1 MQTEFSLKK
10 SLRTR
15 LSLTK
20 KQEKAI
26 VDMYSQVSQDI
37 SEEIQKLSELNN
49 TSSIL
54 RTKYLE
60 KLQNQINANLQDNG
74 TKLNKLVSDG
84 IRQMSTAVVEDNK
97 KWLTS
102 LGFNMSAAW
111 SNVPSEVLK
120 SLATG
125 QVYEGKWTL
134 SKSIWKDIAK
144 NQNDINMIIAKGV
157 AENKSTYEIAKAL
170 EQYVNPNAA
179 KPWDWGKVYPGTNKV
194 IDYNAQRLARTM
206 VQHAYQQSFV
216 RTTFKNPWITKYQ
229 WEASSAHP
237 CPLCKDRDGQLYNKW
252 ELPLDHPNGMCN
264 VIPVIEKSDEEII
277 DDLTNWV
284 NSPEGTYPSIDDFA
298 ASL

>member
-125 QVYEGKWTL
+125 QVYGGKWAL

-229 WEASSAHP
+229 WEASSAPP

-277 DDLTNWV
+277 DDLTNWI